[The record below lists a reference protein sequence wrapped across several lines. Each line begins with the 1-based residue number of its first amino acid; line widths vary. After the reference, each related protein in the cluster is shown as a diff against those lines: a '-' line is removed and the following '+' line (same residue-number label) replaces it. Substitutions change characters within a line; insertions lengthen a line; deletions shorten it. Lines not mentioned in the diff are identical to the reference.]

1 MKFLFL
7 LNRAKTGENHENI
20 GPFLVWLA
28 RTMQA
33 LLSAVHCKKGSDFP
47 ESFVTDIPAGDG
59 TIANLFLTVY
69 RVKT

>member
-1 MKFLFL
+1 MKFLL
-7 LNRAKTGENHENI
+7 LFNRTKTLETRGNI

-47 ESFVTDIPAGDG
+47 ESLVIDIPAGDG